1 MYNCSSAH
9 EATLNYMGKSITF
22 YIFITHF
29 LDEMAVIWK
38 TTFFNAFLSM
48 KSFVFWFKFHWSLF
62 LKIELK
68 ISLHWSRCWLDAKQ
82 VTSHY
87 LNQCWPNSMTHIC
100 CITGKWVNGIYSTY
114 ILFCKGIKWSLF
126 DKEKKW
132 SLFDKEK
139 KWSLFDN
146 VNKVKNKANLR
157 DLTAATVP
165 VILVKLDWN
174 RWFFSLC
181 GLGIWWMT

>member
-1 MYNCSSAH
+1 MYNCSSTH
-9 EATLNYMGKSITF
+9 EATLNHMGKSITF
-22 YIFITHF
+22 YIFITHLL
-29 LDEMAVIWK
+29 LDEMAVIWQ

-62 LKIELK
+62 LRIELK
-68 ISLHWSRCWLDAKQ
+68 ISLHWSRWWLHAKQ

-87 LNQCWPNSMTHIC
+87 LNQCWPNSMMHIC
-100 CITGKWVNGIYSTY
+100 YTTGRWVNVCGVYDSTY
-114 ILFCKGIKWSLF
+114 NGI
-126 DKEKKW
+126 KW

-157 DLTAATVP
+157 D
-165 VILVKLDWN
+165 
-174 RWFFSLC
+174 
-181 GLGIWWMT
+181 